1 MQKTFKAEGLVL
13 QTRSLGE
20 SDKLITLLTR
30 EEGKFTAVA
39 RGARK
44 MKSRLAGG
52 VDLFTR
58 GQYSFHRGRTWPII
72 TGQEV
77 CEHFSRF
84 REDPDLYPYG
94 LYLSELTDTLIA
106 GEEYCPEI
114 YFLLLEGWR
123 LLSQCRER
131 LLLCRAFELKL
142 AHLTGYSPSLQRC
155 AVCGSEKFGETKT
168 FIFSPREGGLLC
180 SNCLGGE
187 SIKLDYGTVVLARRL
202 LEAPLEQLNII
213 CPSVLQKKELDKT
226 ISSFLAYHL
235 DLNDLKSK
243 RLLKE

>member
-1 MQKTFKAEGLVL
+1 MQKNFKAEGLVL
-13 QTRSLGE
+13 QNRSLGE
-20 SDKLITLLTR
+20 ADKLITLLTR

-44 MKSRLAGG
+44 MNSRLAGG

-77 CEHFSRF
+77 CEHFSIF

-94 LYLSELTDTLIA
+94 LYLSELTDSLIA

-114 YFLLLEGWR
+114 FYLLLEGWR
-123 LLSQCRER
+123 LLPHCRDR
-131 LLLCRAFELKL
+131 FLFCRAFELKL
-142 AHLTGYSPSLQRC
+142 AHLTGYSPSLQCC
-155 AVCGSEKFGETKT
+155 AACGTEKVGATGNLV
-168 FIFSPREGGLLC
+168 FSPREGGVLC
-180 SNCLGGE
+180 TNCPGGE
-187 SIKLDYGTVVLARRL
+187 SIKLDFGTVALALKL
-202 LEAPLEQLNII
+202 LEAPLEQLKII
-213 CPSVLQKKELDKT
+213 CPTVLQKKELDNI

-235 DLNDLKSK
+235 DLNNLKSK